1 MQASKASR
9 TRNFRGIAPEA
20 RQLERRERLM
30 AAGIHAFGTRGYFRV
45 TVREVCAEARL
56 TERYFY
62 ESFDNLEALFTAV
75 YADLNSGL
83 RQVTL
88 EAISHAVRE
97 PSAIAE
103 AMLRSFFSYIQN
115 DPRRGRIMFIDAVN
129 IGHGVLRVAGTAV
142 DDYGSLVR
150 GFLKALLP
158 AGAPGLRIDLLTQAI
173 MGGSIQVAT
182 EWTKDEFRTPLEDVI
197 SNMLA
202 LCQALFAVIERSQDA
217 LPTGPDKQP
226 PRARSA
232 AAANT
237 RTRR

>member
-9 TRNFRGIAPEA
+9 ARNFRGVAPEA

-30 AAGIHAFGTRGYFRV
+30 AAGIQTFGTRGYFRV
-45 TVREVCAEARL
+45 TVREICAEARL

-62 ESFDNLEALFTAV
+62 ESFDNLEELFTAV
-75 YADLNSGL
+75 YAQLASGL
-83 RQVTL
+83 KQVTL
-88 EAISHAVRE
+88 EAIQHAVRE

-103 AMLRSFFSYIQN
+103 AMLRSFFSYIQD

-129 IGHGVLRVAGTAV
+129 IGHDVLRAAGTAV

-150 GFLKALLP
+150 GFLKELFP
-158 AGAPGLRIDLLTQAI
+158 AGAPGLRIDLLTQALQ
-173 MGGSIQVAT
+173 GACIQVAT
-182 EWTKDEFRTPLEDVI
+182 EWTKDEFRAPLEEVI

-202 LCQALFAVIERSQDA
+202 LCQGLLVVIERSQGA
-217 LPTGPDKQP
+217 LPIGAAKQT

-232 AAANT
+232 RAAT
-237 RTRR
+237 TTTRR